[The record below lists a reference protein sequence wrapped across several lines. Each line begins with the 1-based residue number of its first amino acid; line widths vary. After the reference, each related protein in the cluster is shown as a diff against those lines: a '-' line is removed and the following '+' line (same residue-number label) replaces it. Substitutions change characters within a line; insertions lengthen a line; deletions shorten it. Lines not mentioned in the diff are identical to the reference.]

1 MLQSNI
7 SNIALLTYIFFLKTE
22 LMQSTE
28 NVKTWKFDLLKFWFV
43 IKYLIANVFS
53 PHCMHFYLIYCFH
66 NQRFHSIYLIM
77 RRICDNNI
85 SNEKDEILRNCLY
98 INCSW
103 KTAICFNERAPL
115 FGKRAIGLSRRVGE
129 GRIPP

>member
-28 NVKTWKFDLLKFWFV
+28 NVKTWKFDLWKFWFV
-43 IKYLIANVFS
+43 IKYLITNVFS
-53 PHCMHFYLIYCFH
+53 PHCMHFYLIHCFH

-77 RRICDNNI
+77 RRICDNNF

>member
-28 NVKTWKFDLLKFWFV
+28 NVKTWKFDLWKFWFV
-43 IKYLIANVFS
+43 IKYLITNVFL
-53 PHCMHFYLIYCFH
+53 PHCMRFYLICFH
-66 NQRFHSIYLIM
+66 NQRFHSIYLIL